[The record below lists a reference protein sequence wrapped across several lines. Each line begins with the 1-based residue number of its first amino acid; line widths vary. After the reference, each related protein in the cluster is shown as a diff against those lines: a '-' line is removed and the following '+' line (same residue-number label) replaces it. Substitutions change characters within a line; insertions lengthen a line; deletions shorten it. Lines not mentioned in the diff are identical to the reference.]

1 MSVCAG
7 GGKPAS
13 VGFVACSFFNSPCL
27 EVHQSFT
34 KDSSTQTVN
43 VHKLALNWAG
53 ISHRVKNIL
62 WISSWFTRACILIR
76 CLPPH
81 SSFPLVHFLIHQLQT
96 REFKDWWKREVL
108 SLLHL
113 WSVTVRQE
121 IQHLHLGS
129 AVSMWALRQCGCK
142 SWSQYV
148 ISYRCGW
155 EGSSWSPE

>member
-13 VGFVACSFFNSPCL
+13 VGFVAYRFFNSPCL
-27 EVHQSFT
+27 KVHQSFT
-34 KDSSTQTVN
+34 KDSSTRTVS
-43 VHKLALNWAG
+43 VHKSALNRAG
-53 ISHRVKNIL
+53 ISHHVKSIL
-62 WISSWFTRACILIR
+62 WISSWFTRACIL
-76 CLPPH
+76 
-81 SSFPLVHFLIHQLQT
+81 LIHLSPSFIFSSIN
-96 REFKDWWKREVL
+96 FKPENLRTDGNVSPCEVL

-129 AVSMWALRQCGCK
+129 AVSMWALRWFGCK